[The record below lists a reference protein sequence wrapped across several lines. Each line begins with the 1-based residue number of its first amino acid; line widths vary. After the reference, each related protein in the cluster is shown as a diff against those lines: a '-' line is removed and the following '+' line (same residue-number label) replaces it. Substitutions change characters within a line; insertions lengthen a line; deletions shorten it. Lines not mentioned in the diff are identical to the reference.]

1 MKKVVSILFVL
12 LVVLGISVFS
22 QVEITMWFHSGRGEE
37 REVIEDQVKRFNAVQ
52 NEVKV
57 VAVQLPEGS
66 YNDQVNAAALAR
78 DLPDILDLD
87 GPFVS
92 NYAWAGYLRPLDEF
106 MSSELKQ
113 DFLPSIIAQGT
124 YNGSIYA
131 LGTFDSG
138 LALWGNKALL
148 EKANVRIPKNVEDAW
163 TFIEFMDILRRLKE
177 LPEVTYPLDLKANDR
192 GEWYT
197 YGLSPF
203 FQGFGA
209 DLIDRETY
217 MSAEGVL
224 NGPEAV
230 AAASWLQALFEQGFV
245 NSNPPGYNVEFL
257 NGEIPLEWAGH
268 WEYPQGKAA
277 LGDDLVLI
285 PAPKFFKHVS
295 GMGSWAWAITTNSK
309 NPEAAWKFLEFLLK
323 PEEIVKMS
331 NANGAVPSRYSA
343 IELSEL
349 YKEGGPLNIYAQ
361 QLNTIAVPR
370 PVTPAYPAITL
381 AFQDMIGDL
390 IRGADVQEILDRAV
404 RVIDQDIESNQGY
417 PIY

>member
-12 LVVLGISVFS
+12 LIFLGISVFS

-37 REVIEDQVKRFNAVQ
+37 REVIEDQVKRFNAMQ

-57 VAVQLPEGS
+57 IAIQLPEGS
-66 YNDQVNAAALAR
+66 YNDQVNAAALAG
-78 DLPDILDLD
+78 DLPDVLDLD

-124 YNGSIYA
+124 YNGKIYA

-148 EKANVRIPKNVEDAW
+148 GKANVRIPKNVEDAW
-163 TFIEFMDILRRLKE
+163 TFTEFMDVLRRLKE

-217 MSAEGVL
+217 MSAEGIL

-268 WEYPQGKAA
+268 WEYPQGKGA

-309 NPEAAWKFLEFLLK
+309 NPEASWKFLEFLLK

-349 YKEGGPLNIYAQ
+349 YKEGGPLNIYVQ
-361 QLNTIAVPR
+361 QLNTIALPR
-370 PVTPAYPAITL
+370 PVTPGYPAITL
-381 AFQDMIGDL
+381 AFQDMIGNL